1 MAGKE
6 GGSMTCRVAELRRKE
21 VISVKDGTRVGTVC
35 DAEMDVESARLTAI
49 VVYGRPR
56 LFGLLGRE
64 EDVVIRWP
72 DIQVIGED
80 TILVNYQERV
90 RVRRRRGLLAS
101 FFGDE

>member
-1 MAGKE
+1 MI
-6 GGSMTCRVAELRRKE
+6 CRMGQLRRRE

-35 DAEMDVESARLTAI
+35 DAELDMENARLTAL

-56 LFGLLGRE
+56 LFGLLGKE
-64 EDVVIRWP
+64 EDIVIRWP

-90 RVRRRRGLLAS
+90 RVRRRRSLLS
-101 FFGDE
+101 LLFGEE